1 MDELLDNQTARLSRQ
16 TIQVKRDY
24 ITSAVVHGEL
34 FLLRQAI
41 NNLLD
46 NALDFT
52 PEGGI
57 IFLRTSLENSRL
69 VLSIANQGDPIPEF
83 AFARLTERFFS
94 LPRPATGKK
103 STGLGLSFVQEVVVL
118 HGGNLELC
126 NTDEGVIASV
136 SFPR

>member
-1 MDELLDNQTARLSRQ
+1 MANC
-16 TIQVKRDY
+16 
-24 ITSAVVHGEL
+24 

-52 PEGGI
+52 PQGGI
-57 IFLRTSLENSRL
+57 VFLRTVKQVDQLT
-69 VLSIANQGDPIPEF
+69 LSITNQGEPIPDF

-103 STGLGLSFVQEVVVL
+103 STGLGLSFVQEVMDL
-118 HGGNLELC
+118 HNGQLELR
-126 NTDEGVIASV
+126 NTLDGVAAV
-136 SFPR
+136 LSFSPAL